1 MADDTLPL
9 FPGLDWK
16 KYRIRR
22 GFGPKTKRR
31 PGPLVAV
38 CKACGVA
45 YYPYSKKEYGCS
57 AYCSTVLMFWKDVE
71 KTGTCWI
78 WIGLKTPRGY
88 GYIGTR
94 DHKHILV
101 HRFSYELH
109 TGPIPEDLQI
119 DHLCRNTLCVNPDH
133 LEAVTATENI
143 LRSDSIST
151 RNRLRTHC
159 KNGHPFDEAN
169 TRWTPNRRERVCRT
183 CQATY
188 ARRTYAAKRQKE

>member
-31 PGPLVAV
+31 PGPRVAV

-57 AYCSTVLMFWKDVE
+57 AHCSTVIMFWKDVE
-71 KTGTCWI
+71 KTDTCWNWHGDKI
-78 WIGLKTPRGY
+78 PAGY
-88 GYIGTR
+88 GQIGTR
-94 DHKHILV
+94 EHKKVLV

-109 TGPIPEDLQI
+109 KGPIPEGLQI
-119 DHLCRNTLCVNPDH
+119 DHLCRNTSCVNPDH
-133 LEAVTATENI
+133 LEAVTREENI

-151 RNRLRTHC
+151 RNKLKTHC
-159 KNGHPFDEAN
+159 RHGHPYNDAN
-169 TRWTPNRRERVCRT
+169 TIWKNKGRDRACRT
-183 CQATY
+183 CHILRC
-188 ARRTYAAKRQKE
+188 RRDYEAKRQRE

>member
-94 DHKHILV
+94 DLDMLPGLKA
-101 HRFSYELH
+101 
-109 TGPIPEDLQI
+109 EDSG
-119 DHLCRNTLCVNPDH
+119 CRENPVPFLFLRDCPRGH
-133 LEAVTATENI
+133 ALGFRCTVSPLRGFYAGEATAYPR
-143 LRSDSIST
+143 RS
-151 RNRLRTHC
+151 HC
-159 KNGHPFDEAN
+159 LSAGLTSRMPYGRGLDG
-169 TRWTPNRRERVCRT
+169 
-183 CQATY
+183 
-188 ARRTYAAKRQKE
+188 